1 MWQVKNDYVTLY
13 FVRAREISE
22 NAMQTLAQQCGEQT
36 SQRTIISLTMNSY
49 KDIWKIGWCF
59 VFNRSFRVNLFA
71 GVLHLAALWL
81 LQFKAVCKISY
92 LNRFLRV
99 LEYLYPNFN
108 FSKIGGNIKVEKNGY
123 YSEAGSTSFLLYG
136 VSNFKVRPGKTAVWL
151 TGTVFQ

>member
-1 MWQVKNDYVTLY
+1 M
-13 FVRAREISE
+13 RAREILE
-22 NAMQTLAQQCGEQT
+22 KAMQTQAEQCGEQA
-36 SQRTIISLTMNSY
+36 SQRTRLSRTIKSY
-49 KDIWKIGWCF
+49 KHIWKIGWCF

-92 LNRFLRV
+92 LNRFLIII
-99 LEYLYPNFN
+99 EYLYPDFN
-108 FSKIGGNIKVEKNGY
+108 FSKTGGNIKLKKNGY
-123 YSEAGSTSFLLYG
+123 YSEAGSGSFLLYG